1 MESVQP
7 FLDTSTPNLPV
18 RGFLHRPDAPTGDC
32 LILTHGA
39 GSNCRTPLLVT
50 LAEAFC
56 AAGLTVLRCDLTF
69 RQLRPTGPPPR
80 GSAERDQAG
89 LRAAV
94 SAMQSETKGRIF
106 LGGHSYGGR
115 QASLLAASDPTPV
128 AALLLLS
135 FPLHPPQRPTELRS
149 KHFPDLHTPA
159 LFVHGERDGF
169 ATQAEMEAALQLIP
183 ARTHLLPVP
192 AAGHELLGARNRRE
206 LPPQVVSEF
215 LAFTDPTNAS

>member
-7 FLDTSTPNLPV
+7 FLDTSTPDLPV

-39 GSNCRTPLLVT
+39 GSNCRTPLLVA

-56 AAGLTVLRCDLTF
+56 AAGLTVLRCDLPF
-69 RQLRPTGPPPR
+69 RQSRPTGPPPR

-135 FPLHPPQRPTELRS
+135 FPLHPPQTPDRAPLQALSRPADAGPLRPRRTRRLCHAS
-149 KHFPDLHTPA
+149 RNGSSTPTHPCA
-159 LFVHGERDGF
+159 HA
-169 ATQAEMEAALQLIP
+169 ATP
-183 ARTHLLPVP
+183 CPRRRARTP
-192 AAGHELLGARNRRE
+192 RRA
-206 LPPQVVSEF
+206 QSTRTSASGCQRVSRVHRS
-215 LAFTDPTNAS
+215 N

>member
-1 MESVQP
+1 MPSEP
-7 FLDTSTPNLPV
+7 FLDASTPDLPV

-39 GSNCRTPLLVT
+39 GSNCRTPLLVAV
-50 LAEAFC
+50 AEAFC
-56 AAGLTVLRCDLTF
+56 ASGLTVLRCDLLF
-69 RQLRPTGPPPR
+69 RQLRPTGPPPPR
-80 GSAERDQAG
+80 SAERDQAG

-94 SAMQSETKGRIF
+94 SAMRSKTKGRIF

-115 QASLLAASDPTPV
+115 QASLLAASDPTLV
-128 AALLLLS
+128 SALLLLS

-149 KHFPDLHTPA
+149 KHFPNLKTPA

-183 ARTHLLPVP
+183 ARTQLLPVP
-192 AAGHELLGARNRRE
+192 AAGHELLSARNRRE
-206 LPPQVVSEF
+206 LPPQIVSEF